1 MTRRGDTVIVVA
13 HWETTDDALS
23 EVLAHI
29 AALQPRSLAE
39 PGCLGY
45 EVLQS
50 IDQPNSLTLIET
62 YRDSAALDAHRD
74 STHYRE
80 LVIGRILP
88 LLSDRAV
95 AITHHV
101 DLA

>member
-1 MTRRGDTVIVVA
+1 MMRRGDIIVVVA
-13 HWETTDDALS
+13 RWETTDDALS
-23 EVLAHI
+23 EVLVHI
-29 AALQPRSLAE
+29 AALRPRSLAE

-50 IDQPNSLTLIET
+50 IDQPNSLILIET
-62 YRDSAALDAHRD
+62 YRDFAALDAHRD
-74 STHYRE
+74 SVHYRE

-101 DLA
+101 NLA